1 MKIACVMTVIT
12 MDAVMRLTR
21 RVMRTDNDSFV
32 SATHRIAKKVQ
43 SPKSSLVATATD
55 VFCGLI
61 AASLT
66 VMLMMHAHPNNYAT
80 AVFVLSAAVRTTVSP
95 FAAPTQKRTSM
106 LARRAA
112 LVCRWHTKASVG
124 LAP

>member
-12 MDAVMRLTR
+12 MGAVMRLTR

-32 SATHRIAKKVQ
+32 SAIHRIAKKVQ

-61 AASLT
+61 AVSLS
-66 VMLMMHAHPNNYAT
+66 VMLMMHAHPNNSAT
-80 AVFVLSAAVRTTVSP
+80 VAFVLSAAVRITVCP
-95 FAAPTQKRTSM
+95 FAAPTQKRTPM

-112 LVCRWHTKASVG
+112 LGWRWHTKESVD